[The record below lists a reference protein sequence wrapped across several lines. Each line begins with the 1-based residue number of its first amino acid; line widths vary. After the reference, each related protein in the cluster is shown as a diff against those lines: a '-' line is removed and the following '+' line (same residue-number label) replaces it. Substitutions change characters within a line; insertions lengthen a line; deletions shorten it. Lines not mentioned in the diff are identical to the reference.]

1 MLAPR
6 PNEICGYTNM
16 WSSIHAKNKKQTNLD
31 FIVSA
36 EFGQIRVKLFD
47 AQQQKK
53 KSQEIL
59 FIRCFRRKKIICVSN
74 ILRCVYIV
82 MSTNEKQ
89 AQ

>member
-6 PNEICGYTNM
+6 PNEICGHTNM

-47 AQQQKK
+47 AQQKK
-53 KSQEIL
+53 KISRNTL
-59 FIRCFRRKKIICVSN
+59 
-74 ILRCVYIV
+74 Y
-82 MSTNEKQ
+82 
-89 AQ
+89 

>member
-6 PNEICGYTNM
+6 PNEICGHTNM

-47 AQQQKK
+47 AQQKENLKK
-53 KSQEIL
+53 YSL
-59 FIRCFRRKKIICVSN
+59 LDVFA
-74 ILRCVYIV
+74 
-82 MSTNEKQ
+82 EKR
-89 AQ
+89 

>member
-1 MLAPR
+1 
-6 PNEICGYTNM
+6 M

-47 AQQQKK
+47 AQQKK
-53 KSQEIL
+53 KLKKYSLLDVFAE
-59 FIRCFRRKKIICVSN
+59 KKIICVSN